1 MFIETKRRKKEIS
14 KRNSN
19 LLKKKHTKIQ
29 KTKKKREKEKINGR
43 SHVKLSSN

>member
-19 LLKKKHTKIQ
+19 LLKKKTYKNTKD
-29 KTKKKREKEKINGR
+29 KEKKERKKRLTEG
-43 SHVKLSSN
+43 HT